1 MAQILIRNLDDATI
15 ERLKLRAAQ
24 SGRSLQAEVKIILD
38 QAAHVD
44 SQTARL
50 AVAHI
55 REKLKARPAS
65 DSTDLLRE
73 ERYG

>member
-1 MAQILIRNLDDATI
+1 MPQILIRNLDDATI

-24 SGRSLQAEVKIILD
+24 SGRSLQAEVKMILD
-38 QAAHVD
+38 QAAYVD

-50 AVAHI
+50 AVARI
-55 REKLKARPAS
+55 REKLKARTAS